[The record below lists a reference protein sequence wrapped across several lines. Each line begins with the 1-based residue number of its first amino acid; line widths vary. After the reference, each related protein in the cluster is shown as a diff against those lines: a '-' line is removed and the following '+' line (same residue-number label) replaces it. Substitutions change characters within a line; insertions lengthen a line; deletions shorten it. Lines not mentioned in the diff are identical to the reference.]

1 MYLLCENVL
10 KQKLPQM
17 NLPYLHLNLS
27 VIKYSVLLC
36 CSGEHRTKNDNDLVT
51 GSIHTYGHLLLR
63 GCCWVCNLQFH
74 LTCPPV
80 RGLDGQSWLPRNA
93 IICIWSISINELRM
107 RGFWMDVDEKEM
119 IRYWSN
125 EWEEFNRYKVVAS
138 LHQGF
143 YSQMKITRKLFDY
156 FDCESVSML

>member
-36 CSGEHRTKNDNDLVT
+36 CSGEQRITKNDNDLVT

-63 GCCWVCNLQFH
+63 GCC
-74 LTCPPV
+74 
-80 RGLDGQSWLPRNA
+80 
-93 IICIWSISINELRM
+93 
-107 RGFWMDVDEKEM
+107 
-119 IRYWSN
+119 
-125 EWEEFNRYKVVAS
+125 
-138 LHQGF
+138 
-143 YSQMKITRKLFDY
+143 
-156 FDCESVSML
+156 